1 MHDPHQERVGRERLS
16 LEALGVGSFAFC
28 DMPLPVEYGGPN
40 KPLVFPSPLSIY
52 LRNTFLNAIAFHPCL
67 RFGVV

>member
-1 MHDPHQERVGRERLS
+1 MHNPHQERVGRKRLS
-16 LEALGVGSFAFC
+16 LEALGVGSLAFR

-40 KPLVFPSPLSIY
+40 KPLVLLCPFFY
-52 LRNTFLNAIAFHPCL
+52 LENTFLNAIVFTFRL